1 MLRLRCPQL
10 MQVGATSKTLKGEL
24 GLPLLNHSV
33 DGVDGGFHSR
43 VVAAGATTAANQTS
57 GKDSTAEVRLKMSC
71 RRKTVSAEKS
81 KELPLYPMPAFL
93 SDICNAIQ
101 NP

>member
-1 MLRLRCPQL
+1 

-24 GLPLLNHSV
+24 GLPLLNHLV
-33 DGVDGGFHSR
+33 GRVDGGLYSR
-43 VVAAGATTAANQTS
+43 VVAAGAVAAANQTS
-57 GKDSTAEVRLKMSC
+57 GKYSTAEVRLKMSC
-71 RRKTVSAEKS
+71 RPKTVSAEKS
-81 KELPLYPMPAFL
+81 KELPLYQMPAFL